1 MWTCVNPI
9 AKSIHSKVFSGES
22 GRIPKTQATKRDRV
36 NTTQKRTAGPR
47 CGPLAQR
54 IHREV
59 GILMWDRMLATSSGI
74 SMAGKAMK
82 LAMGLSS
89 VHSIRTSWGPGWRLN
104 KTCSPCLRIGTL
116 RCPTSISVT
125 VAPAGNAMACSPPR
139 LDSIWKDRS
148 DFRCRFPTST

>member
-1 MWTCVNPI
+1 MATAVKTPLATCKTLNSQNLSESGWSFLRKLIENNQTTTKSEATMWTCVNPI

-59 GILMWDRMLATSSGI
+59 GILICDRILATSSGI

-89 VHSIRTSWGPGWRLN
+89 VHSIRTSCEPGCRLN
-104 KTCSPCLRIGTL
+104 KT
-116 RCPTSISVT
+116 
-125 VAPAGNAMACSPPR
+125 
-139 LDSIWKDRS
+139 
-148 DFRCRFPTST
+148 